1 VANAFFFCESA
12 LQASNERPY
21 VGVSLVQ
28 KEELLIYEK
37 WKDKKGNE
45 WCPID
50 DKKEHGWIANDHTL
64 LCPSL

>member
-1 VANAFFFCESA
+1 MVNAFFFCEPA

-28 KEELLIYEK
+28 KEELLTYEK
-37 WKDKKGNE
+37 W
-45 WCPID
+45 D